1 MLRPGRLPWVIAI
14 ICCCL
19 GPQVPGFGAV
29 APSTREPAFSAL
41 EIERGY
47 RQGRVLAKR
56 RDVARL
62 AGVDAEAGFARAEAR
77 AGVRGRK
84 VFRRLA
90 RQEVL
95 EVDASASIP
104 EVVARLRES
113 GLYEFVEPDY
123 LRIAL
128 AAPNDPRFGE
138 QWSLNNTGQGG
149 GTPDADID
157 AAEAW
162 EAGTDA
168 STITVAVIDSGLRVT
183 HEDIVDNL
191 WENPGEIPGN
201 GRDDDGNGYID
212 DRHGINATVSRASSA
227 AGNPADDNGHGTH
240 VAGIVGAVGNN
251 GRGVAGVAW
260 RVRIMALKFLSADGR
275 GSVSDAAECID
286 YAIAHGARV
295 INASYGALSTGQ
307 SPSQTE
313 VAAIQRA
320 RDAGI
325 IFVAASGND
334 GLNLDVARTFPA
346 TYPIDNLLAVGNTT
360 RLEDFSPS
368 SNVGS
373 GAVDLLAP
381 GTEILSLSSSSDTAY
396 VQLSGTSMAAPH
408 VAGAAALLR
417 AKYPNDTY
425 RQTMNRILRSVDAVP
440 KYLGKAAT
448 GGRLNLQRA
457 LATTDTRPFNDDF
470 AARSRLVGELI
481 QARAGSEG
489 ATLQPGEP
497 TPPAGGGSTL
507 WWTWTAPGAGTVNV
521 DTRGS
526 GFDTV
531 LAVYEGAS
539 LGGLSL
545 VDASDDF
552 AGGQVAS
559 SVTFNAVA
567 GRSYQIAVG
576 GKGNATGLVLLNLGA
591 VPANDNL
598 AGATVLT
605 ERNPI
610 VTGTNSKASAQ
621 AGEPSH
627 GGLAAR
633 RSLWYRWTAP
643 ASVRFHATAAS
654 AQLNP
659 VVAVYTGDSL
669 GSLTAVA
676 SDVSPLPDAE
686 TKSAI
691 ASFDAVAGRTYLI
704 AVDAAAVGTT
714 ELNGEFTFALT
725 DAAWIARTEDSVTSS
740 AAVGAD
746 GTVYVGANDSS
757 FYALNPA
764 TGAVRW
770 KYAVSPLTIID
781 TGVAA
786 VGADGTIYFGA
797 ANGSV
802 YALEDRGDRAA
813 LKWATPLG
821 GSIAN
826 APALAADGTV
836 YIRIDR
842 GTAAANAQSQLVAL
856 APADGSVLWRYS
868 FGTEATYAPPTIGS
882 DGTIYVAGGDGAVHA
897 VTPAGVRRWRFAAD
911 NQVYTAPALDAA
923 GNLYFASLSGSV
935 YSTTSAGVQ
944 RWRVSA
950 GGFVTSSLALAN
962 GVAYFASYDRR
973 LYALDMA
980 TGQTRW
986 TYFIGEEVRAS
997 SPAVAEDGSVFIG
1010 AYDRRVHHVNADGT
1024 LRRTYAA
1031 ANWFRSSPLLAGGR
1045 LYIGSN
1051 DGRVYAY
1058 DVGLRAASGNT
1069 APWPQHRHNVRRS
1082 GRLVGGL
1089 DEPAVL
1095 GDDHGTGRLVNLS
1108 VRTNAAS
1115 GDAALITGFVVTGT
1129 AGASPKRLLVR
1140 GIGPGLTPFGVTG
1153 VLANPT
1159 LVVTDPEGRVI
1170 ASNDDWQGGAEIVSV
1185 GAQVGAF
1192 ALADAG
1198 SRDAALVASL
1208 GTGQYSARVSG
1219 PAGETGVALA
1229 EVYDASAAAGAGA
1242 SALRLVNVSVR
1253 AATGSGAGVLIA
1265 GFVIADGPRR
1275 VLIRAV
1281 GPGLTA
1287 FNVNGVLADPQ
1298 IDLFR
1303 EQARIDGNGD
1313 WAGNP
1318 LVTQAGQRVGAFALG
1333 PGSKDAAMVVL
1344 LAPGAYSV
1352 QARGADGG
1360 SGVALVEVYEIR

>member
-1 MLRPGRLPWVIAI
+1 MLRPGRLPLVLAI
-14 ICCCL
+14 VWCCL
-19 GPQVPGFGAV
+19 GLEGPLLGAL
-29 APSTREPAFSAL
+29 APSTREPSFSAQEL
-41 EIERGY
+41 ERGY

-56 RDVARL
+56 RDLSRV

-95 EVDASASIP
+95 EVDTAASIP

-123 LRIAL
+123 LRVAL
-128 AAPNDPRFGE
+128 AVPNDPRFSE
-138 QWSLNNTGQGG
+138 QWSLNNSGQGG

-157 AAEAW
+157 AVEAW
-162 EAGTDA
+162 DAGSDA
-168 STITVAVIDSGLRVT
+168 SVVTVAVIDSGLRVT

-212 DRHGINATVSRASSA
+212 DRNGINATASRASAA

-240 VAGIVGAVGNN
+240 VAGIIGAVGNN

-295 INASYGALSTGQ
+295 INGSYGALSTGQ

-346 TYPIDNLLAVGNTT
+346 TYPIDNLLTVGNTT
-360 RLEDFSPS
+360 RLEDLSPS

-381 GTEILSLSSSSDTAY
+381 GTGILSLSSSSDTAY

-417 AKYPNDTY
+417 ANYPNDTY
-425 RQTMNRILRSVDAVP
+425 RQTMNRILRSVDPVP
-440 KYLGKAAT
+440 KYSGKAAT

-457 LATTDTRPFNDDF
+457 LATTDARPFNDDF

-489 ATLQPGEP
+489 ATLESGEP
-497 TPPAGGGSTL
+497 TPPEGGGATL
-507 WWTWTAPGAGTVNV
+507 WWTWTAAGAGTVNV

-545 VDASDDF
+545 VDSNDDF

-559 SVTFNAVA
+559 SVTFAAVA
-567 GRSYQIAVG
+567 GRTYQIAVG
-576 GKGNATGLVLLNLGA
+576 GKGNATGLVLLSLGA
-591 VPANDNL
+591 VPANDTL

-621 AGEPSH
+621 AGEPPH

-659 VVAVYTGDSL
+659 VVAVYTGESL

-704 AVDAAAVGTT
+704 AVDSAAVGTT

-770 KYAVSPLTIID
+770 KYTLSPLTIID

-797 ANGSV
+797 ANGSL
-802 YALEDRGDRAA
+802 YALEDRGDRAN
-813 LKWATPLG
+813 LKWAAALG

-856 APADGSVLWRYS
+856 APTDGSALWRYA

-882 DGTIYVAGGDGAVHA
+882 DGTIYVAGGDAAVHA
-897 VTPAGVRRWRFAAD
+897 VTPAGVRRWRFATD
-911 NQVYTAPALDAA
+911 NQVYTAPAVDAA

-935 YSTTSAGVQ
+935 YSTTSQGVQ

-962 GVAYFASYDRR
+962 STAYFASYDRR
-973 LYALDMA
+973 LYALDTA

-997 SPAVAEDGSVFIG
+997 SPAVAEDGSIFIG
-1010 AYDRRVHHVNADGT
+1010 AYDRRVHQVNSDGT

-1031 ANWFRSSPLLAGGR
+1031 SNWFRSSPLLAGGR

-1051 DGRVYAY
+1051 DGRVYAF
-1058 DVGLRAASGNT
+1058 DVGLRAASGGT

-1082 GRLVGGL
+1082 GRLVSGL
-1089 DEPAVL
+1089 DEPPVL
-1095 GDDHGTGRLVNLS
+1095 GDEHGTGRLVNLS

-1115 GDAALITGFVVTGT
+1115 GDAALITGFVVTGA

-1140 GIGPGLTPFGVTG
+1140 GIGPGLTPFGVSG

-1159 LVVTDPEGRVI
+1159 LVVTDPEGRVL
-1170 ASNDDWQGGAEIVSV
+1170 ASNDDWQGGAEIVTV
-1185 GAQVGAF
+1185 GSQVGAF

-1208 GTGQYSARVSG
+1208 GSGQYSARVSG
-1219 PAGETGVALA
+1219 TAGETGVALA
-1229 EVYDASAAAGAGA
+1229 EVYDATAAGSGE
-1242 SALRLVNVSVR
+1242 LRLVNVSVR

-1265 GFVIADGPRR
+1265 GFVVADGPRR
-1275 VLIRAV
+1275 VLIRAA

-1287 FNVNGVLADPQ
+1287 FGVNGVLADPQ

-1303 EQARIDGNGD
+1303 DQTRIDGNGD
-1313 WAGNP
+1313 WSGNP

>member
-1 MLRPGRLPWVIAI
+1 MLRPGRLPSVLAI
-14 ICCCL
+14 VWCCL
-19 GPQVPGFGAV
+19 GLEGPLLGAL
-29 APSTREPAFSAL
+29 APSTREPSFSAQEL
-41 EIERGY
+41 ERGY

-56 RDVARL
+56 RDLSRV

-95 EVDASASIP
+95 EVDTAASIP

-123 LRIAL
+123 LRVAL
-128 AAPNDPRFGE
+128 AVPNDPRFSE
-138 QWSLNNTGQGG
+138 QWSLNNSGQGG

-157 AAEAW
+157 AVEAW
-162 EAGTDA
+162 DAGSDA
-168 STITVAVIDSGLRVT
+168 SVVTVAVIDSGLRVT

-212 DRHGINATVSRASSA
+212 DRNGINATASRASAA

-240 VAGIVGAVGNN
+240 VAGIIGAVGNN

-275 GSVSDAAECID
+275 GTVSDAAECID

-295 INASYGALSTGQ
+295 INGSYGALSTGQ

-346 TYPIDNLLAVGNTT
+346 TYPIDNLLTVGNTT
-360 RLEDFSPS
+360 RLEDLSPS

-381 GTEILSLSSSSDTAY
+381 GTGILSLSSSSDTAY

-425 RQTMNRILRSVDAVP
+425 RQTMNRILRSVDPVP
-440 KYLGKAAT
+440 KYSGKAAT

-457 LATTDTRPFNDDF
+457 LATTDARPFNDDF

-489 ATLQPGEP
+489 ATLESGEP
-497 TPPAGGGSTL
+497 TPPEGGGATL
-507 WWTWTAPGAGTVNV
+507 WWTWTAAGAGTVNV

-545 VDASDDF
+545 VDSNDDF

-559 SVTFNAVA
+559 SVTFAAVA
-567 GRSYQIAVG
+567 GRTYQIAVG
-576 GKGNATGLVLLNLGA
+576 GKGNATGLVLLSLGA
-591 VPANDNL
+591 VPANDTL

-621 AGEPSH
+621 AGEPPH

-659 VVAVYTGDSL
+659 VVAVYTGESL

-704 AVDAAAVGTT
+704 AVDSAAVGTT

-757 FYALNPA
+757 FYALSPA

-770 KYAVSPLTIID
+770 KYTLSPLTIID

-797 ANGSV
+797 ANGSL
-802 YALEDRGDRAA
+802 YALEDRGDRAN
-813 LKWATPLG
+813 LKWAAPLG

-856 APADGSVLWRYS
+856 APTDGSVLWRYA

-882 DGTIYVAGGDGAVHA
+882 DGTIYAAGGDAAVHA

-911 NQVYTAPALDAA
+911 NQVYTAPAVDAA

-935 YSTTSAGVQ
+935 YSTTSQGVQ

-962 GVAYFASYDRR
+962 STAYFASYDRR
-973 LYALDMA
+973 LYALDTA

-997 SPAVAEDGSVFIG
+997 SPAVAEDGSIFIG
-1010 AYDRRVHHVNADGT
+1010 AYDRRVHQVNSDGT

-1031 ANWFRSSPLLAGGR
+1031 SNWFRSSPLLAGGR

-1051 DGRVYAY
+1051 DGRVYAF
-1058 DVGLRAASGNT
+1058 DVGLRAASGGT

-1082 GRLVGGL
+1082 GRLVSGL
-1089 DEPAVL
+1089 DEPPVL
-1095 GDDHGTGRLVNLS
+1095 GDEHGTGRLVNLS

-1115 GDAALITGFVVTGT
+1115 GDAALITGFVVTGA

-1140 GIGPGLTPFGVTG
+1140 GIGPGLTPFGVSG

-1159 LVVTDPEGRVI
+1159 LVVTDPEGRVL
-1170 ASNDDWQGGAEIVSV
+1170 ASNDDWQGGAEIVTV
-1185 GAQVGAF
+1185 GSQVGAF

-1208 GTGQYSARVSG
+1208 GSGQYSARVSG
-1219 PAGETGVALA
+1219 TAGETGVALA
-1229 EVYDASAAAGAGA
+1229 EVYDATAAGSGE
-1242 SALRLVNVSVR
+1242 LRLVNVSVR

-1265 GFVIADGPRR
+1265 GFVVADGPRR
-1275 VLIRAV
+1275 VLIRAA

-1287 FNVNGVLADPQ
+1287 FGVNGVLADPQ

-1303 EQARIDGNGD
+1303 DQTRIDGNGD
-1313 WAGNP
+1313 WSGNP